1 MTRSGAALERPRM
14 PWKVRAVN
22 VLGPL
27 ASRAG
32 LMDGR
37 APFAV
42 EPMLDEARQKTGLSD
57 FGPEGFLPALE
68 VLAGALDREAR
79 LTFHGRPAVRQGL
92 VNHLANRLHLAENA
106 RRHPGILQ
114 VGIERPVFIIG
125 LLRTGSTLLHNLL
138 AQHPDLRVPLL
149 WELGTPASP
158 GADPAAEADLVRATQ
173 AYVDDYF
180 YVAPRL
186 KAVHFLDA
194 LRPDECHRLLG
205 NAFRSM
211 VFEMRYDIPSYARW
225 LTRQDAAEAYRYHR
239 QQLQH
244 ILWRKP
250 GRPVVLKCPFH
261 LWNLPALLAAYP
273 DARLVHLHR
282 DPARVIPST
291 CSLCVVVRGARAATI
306 DLHGIGRKW
315 LEATAAAL
323 DRLQGFRRESWPE
336 ARFLDVQYDELT
348 RDTFGTLRRICDFAG
363 APLTPPARRSIEAW
377 LARNPQEKHGPHRYT
392 PEQFGLDPQLLKE
405 RFAGYRRDYGVTSEG

>member
-1 MTRSGAALERPRM
+1 MTVERPQM

-22 VLGPL
+22 ALGPL
-27 ASRAG
+27 A
-32 LMDGR
+32 GR
-37 APFAV
+37 PASFAV
-42 EPMLDEARQKTGLSD
+42 EPLLDEARQKTGLSD
-57 FGPEGFLPALE
+57 FGPDDFLPALQ
-68 VLAGALDREAR
+68 VLADSLDREAR
-79 LTFHGRPAVRQGL
+79 LTFHGRHGVRQGL
-92 VNHLANRLHLAENA
+92 VNHLVNRLHLAENA
-106 RRHPGILQ
+106 RRHPEILR

-158 GADPAAEADLVRATQ
+158 GADPGAEAGLVQATQ
-173 AYVDDYF
+173 AYVDEYF

-205 NAFRSM
+205 NAFQSM
-211 VFEMRYDIPSYARW
+211 VFEMRYDVPAYSRW
-225 LTRQDAAEAYRYHR
+225 LAGQDAAGAYRYHR

-261 LWNLPALLAAYP
+261 VWRLPTLLDTYP
-273 DARLVHLHR
+273 DARIVHLHR
-282 DPARVIPST
+282 DPAKVVPST
-291 CSLCVVVRGARAATI
+291 CSLCVVVRGARASAV
-306 DLHGIGRKW
+306 DLTGIGRKW
-315 LEATAAAL
+315 LDATTAAL
-323 DRLQGFRRESWPE
+323 DRLPDFQRERYPE
-336 ARFLDVQYDELT
+336 ARFLDIQYDELM

-363 APLTPPARRSIEAW
+363 APLTEQAQGAVETW
-377 LARNPQEKHGPHRYT
+377 LAQNPPEKHGPHRYT
-392 PEQFGLDPQLLKE
+392 PEEFGLDPKLLSE
-405 RFAGYRRDYGVTSEG
+405 RFAGYRRDYGVKSEIRG